1 MENNKKSILVYI
13 PALLMIATI
22 IYLVSLGRETYSFAL
37 LLFSPFIFPIFTLLG
52 AFGLI
57 VAIKKKSL
65 ISRKYFI
72 FLMILSIFFVTYVPA
87 ALLVRG
93 IDYVIHFQ
101 SEVRKTQNK
110 NQDESMAM
118 QDLVNRLDGHFSNQM
133 TIIDVEKDKI
143 FTTPTDGVSG
153 VFILKVV
160 NAREIGLLKNP
171 NLFIGKKVSVTLSKK
186 DIPNNRWFGYSK
198 EGVALL
204 LRNQSEEE
212 KKFFTDN
219 RALNPTQKVD
229 ESALYNYN
237 VIYHGDIPVVIQ

>member
-1 MENNKKSILVYI
+1 
-13 PALLMIATI
+13 MIAAI
-22 IYLVSLGRETYSFAL
+22 IYLVSLGRETYSLAL
-37 LLFSPFIFPIFTLLG
+37 LLFSFFIFPVFSILG
-52 AFGLI
+52 ALGLF
-57 VAIKKKSL
+57 VAIKKKPL
-65 ISRKYFI
+65 ISKKYFI
-72 FLMILSIFFVTYVPA
+72 FLLILSISFVTYVPA

-93 IDYVIHFQ
+93 IDYVIHLQ
-101 SEVRKTQNK
+101 SEIKKTQNK

-153 VFILKVV
+153 VFILKVT

-171 NLFIGKKVSVTLSKK
+171 TSFIGKQVKVTLSKK
-186 DIPNNRWFGYSK
+186 DIPGNRWFGYSK
-198 EGVALL
+198 DGAALL

-212 KKFFTDN
+212 KKFFADN
-219 RALNPTQKVD
+219 RAMDPTLKVKVD

-237 VIYHGDIPVVIQ
+237 VIYSGDIPVVIQ